1 MAGITGLLALA
12 LVFWSGPYHTLQI
25 RRPDLWGHR
34 LSTRAHSNVSLA
46 ALVAVVVHVGPSLG
60 VSLTW
65 VGTWLF
71 LVAVGSG
78 LYGLYRATGSRREG
92 WLRWQR
98 LFAYA
103 FYAGIAPHVVGSLF
117 GWVIIPGAIMAWAIW
132 RWRPEQRKQLSKG
145 SWPLMGPVAR

>member
-12 LVFWSGPYHTLQI
+12 LVFWSGPYQTLQI

-78 LYGLYRATGSRREG
+78 LYGLYRATGSRRAG

-103 FYAGIAPHVVGSLF
+103 F
-117 GWVIIPGAIMAWAIW
+117 
-132 RWRPEQRKQLSKG
+132 
-145 SWPLMGPVAR
+145 

>member
-25 RRPDLWGHR
+25 RRPDVWGHR
-34 LSTRAHSNVSLA
+34 LSTQAHSNVSLA
-46 ALVAVVVHVGPSLG
+46 ALVAVAVHVGPSIG

-71 LVAVGSG
+71 LVAAGSG
-78 LYGLYRATGSRREG
+78 LYGLYRATGTRRAG

-98 LFAYA
+98 ILAYA
-103 FYAGIAPHVVGSLF
+103 FYVGIAPHVLGSLI
-117 GWVIIPGAIMAWAIW
+117 GWIIIPGIVMTWAIW
-132 RWRPEQRKQLSKG
+132 RWRHEQRERLSKAA
-145 SWPLMGPVAR
+145 WPLTGRAAA